1 MIPRAKKNSSDGLL
15 AVSLAEDLTSR
26 ADLYTFRYHCWN
38 KPTMASYNP
47 PTRPEHIDTL
57 ISGVDRYNPHNL
69 SHLHEYLDAQLRGE
83 YEWDCMA
90 ALAILKL

>member
-1 MIPRAKKNSSDGLL
+1 MMEAQTTLTATTSS
-15 AVSLAEDLTSR
+15 VSQPSPYKPASR
-26 ADLYTFRYHCWN
+26 PAQ
-38 KPTMASYNP
+38 
-47 PTRPEHIDTL
+47 IDSL

-69 SHLHEYLDAQLRGE
+69 PLLQDYLDAQLKDE